1 VIGWR
6 PARAAARIALIAL
19 LLAGCASLPPE
30 KPITSISDIAGEW
43 RGTIRSGGGPF
54 QFVDVSIKPDATMVM
69 QWGINT
75 RWGRVA
81 VVNGRATF
89 DLEIW
94 TGAIYYLEGPEG
106 RFLLI
111 QATFGVFDAQVS
123 PVK

>member
-1 VIGWR
+1 LIVSR
-6 PARAAARIALIAL
+6 SARAAARIV
-19 LLAGCASLPPE
+19 LLAVLLAACASLPPE
-30 KPITSISDIAGEW
+30 RPITAIGDIVGEW
-43 RGTIRSGGGPF
+43 RGTIQFGAGPF
-54 QFVDVSIKPDATMVM
+54 QFVNVTINPDSTMVM
-69 QWGINT
+69 GWGINT

>member
-1 VIGWR
+1 MIVSR
-6 PARAAARIALIAL
+6 SARAAARIV
-19 LLAGCASLPPE
+19 LLAVLLAACASLPPE
-30 KPITSISDIAGEW
+30 RPITAIGDIVGEW
-43 RGTIRSGGGPF
+43 RGTIQFGAGPF
-54 QFVDVSIKPDATMVM
+54 QFVNVTINPDSTMVM
-69 QWGINT
+69 GWGINT

-89 DLEIW
+89 NLEIW

-111 QATFGVFDAQVS
+111 QAAFGVFDAQVS

>member
-1 VIGWR
+1 
-6 PARAAARIALIAL
+6 
-19 LLAGCASLPPE
+19 
-30 KPITSISDIAGEW
+30 
-43 RGTIRSGGGPF
+43 
-54 QFVDVSIKPDATMVM
+54 MVM
-69 QWGINT
+69 QSGINT